1 MKIIIEESI
10 IKGSY
15 NIFLV
20 LSIIWVDKWYLMWIY
35 CNIEIKLWCVLIK
48 YIGKLKR
55 VES

>member
-35 CNIEIKLWCVLIK
+35 CNIEIKFWCVLIK